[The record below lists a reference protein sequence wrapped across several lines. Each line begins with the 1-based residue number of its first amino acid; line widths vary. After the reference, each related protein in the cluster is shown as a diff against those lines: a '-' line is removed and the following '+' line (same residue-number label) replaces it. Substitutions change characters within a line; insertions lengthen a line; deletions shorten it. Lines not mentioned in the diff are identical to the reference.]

1 MDLLIIALAA
11 CLASALA
18 TKALIPW
25 LARRGIVAE
34 ENDRSMHLGAIPKG
48 GGLPLLLSAL
58 ATLTALTQPMRLPLA
73 LLAATTLVAIVSWRD
88 DLKPLPASWRFMLH
102 LVAAALFA
110 ASLPGGALVFQ
121 GYLPLVI
128 DRALTIVALVWMI
141 NLFNFMDGIN
151 GIAGTETVAIT
162 AGYLGL
168 GVTALASL
176 SYQPLA
182 AAVLGSSLGFLVWNL
197 RDKALVFLGDVG
209 SAPLGLLMGA
219 LMIDLAAH
227 GAWAAALILPAYF
240 LADATLTLLGRLASG
255 HMPWTAHKTHFYQ
268 RAAAAYKSHVA
279 VVWRVSVANALLIA
293 AALWS
298 GSAPWTGLVFA
309 AVVVAGLLA
318 ILNSAG
324 QSRSSD
330 NDQKLP

>member
-34 ENDRSMHLGAIPKG
+34 ENDRSMHSGAIPKG
-48 GGLPLLLSAL
+48 GGLPLLLASL
-58 ATLTALTQPMRLPLA
+58 ATLTALTQPMTLPLT
-73 LLAATTLVAIVSWRD
+73 LLAATALVAIVSWRD

-102 LVAAALFA
+102 LVAAALFV

-141 NLFNFMDGIN
+141 NLYNFMDGIN

-162 AGYLGL
+162 AGYLAL
-168 GVTALASL
+168 SASALAPL
-176 SYQPLA
+176 SYQPIA
-182 AAVLGSSLGFLVWNL
+182 AAVLGSTAGFLIWNL
-197 RDKALVFLGDVG
+197 RDKAIVFLGDVG
-209 SAPLGLLMGA
+209 SAPLGLLTGA
-219 LMIDLAAH
+219 LMIDLAVH
-227 GAWAAALILPAYF
+227 GAWGPALILPAYF

-255 HMPWTAHKTHFYQ
+255 HMPWTAHKTHVYQ

-279 VVWRVSVANALLIA
+279 VVWRVGAANAVLIA
-293 AALWS
+293 VALWS
-298 GSAPWTGLVFA
+298 GSAPWISLAMA
-309 AVVVAGLLA
+309 AIAVAGLLV
-318 ILNSAG
+318 ILSAAA

-330 NDQKLP
+330 SDQKLR